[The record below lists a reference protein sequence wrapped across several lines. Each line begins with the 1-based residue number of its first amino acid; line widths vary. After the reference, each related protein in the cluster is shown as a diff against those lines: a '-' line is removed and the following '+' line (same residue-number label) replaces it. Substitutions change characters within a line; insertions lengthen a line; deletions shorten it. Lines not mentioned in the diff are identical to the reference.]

1 MLNAPSVSRVSILSR
16 RPVPQADG
24 HPKCK
29 VIIHKDY
36 TSYPVE
42 VMAQLK
48 DVDGVVWAQGISQT
62 KVDKEYVFLPFVIS
76 AEREETAN

>member
-1 MLNAPSVSRVSILSR
+1 
-16 RPVPQADG
+16 
-24 HPKCK
+24 
-29 VIIHKDY
+29 
-36 TSYPVE
+36 VE